1 MFIYHYTFLCLISCS
16 WLESHLLS
24 EIKIMMPFFL
34 FAFAQ
39 FSLAHPLF
47 ITLLNHF
54 IIDVSLIYL
63 V

>member
-1 MFIYHYTFLCLISCS
+1 MFIYRYIFLCLISCS
-16 WLESHLLS
+16 WLESHLFS
-24 EIKIMMPFFL
+24 EIEIMMPFL

-54 IIDVSLIYL
+54 ILDVSLLYL